1 MLGLALSLSIVLA
14 KPWNGITPGVSTR
27 ADVVKRF
34 GDPSKVVT
42 AGGRDVL
49 AYQKGKLIKGTT
61 QTQFRVDPATG
72 IVDRIDVF
80 PEPELTLAQIAQ
92 AYGPACTP
100 EAPESEKQ
108 PCYLKRDD
116 DPKRTYIMY
125 VRLGL
130 AVFFNAEGHVQTFA
144 FLPQKETK

>member
-1 MLGLALSLSIVLA
+1 MVPLALTLLVLA

-27 ADVVKRF
+27 DEVVKKF
-34 GDPSKVVT
+34 GEPSKVVST
-42 AGGRDVL
+42 GGRDVL

-61 QTQFRVDPATG
+61 QTQFRIEPKTG
-72 IVDRIDVF
+72 VVERIDVF
-80 PEPELTLAQIAQ
+80 PLPVLTLDDIAS

-100 EAPESEKQ
+100 AAPETAEH

-116 DPKRTYIMY
+116 DKKLYLVY

-130 AVFFNAEGHVQTFA
+130 AVFFNPDG
-144 FLPQKETK
+144 